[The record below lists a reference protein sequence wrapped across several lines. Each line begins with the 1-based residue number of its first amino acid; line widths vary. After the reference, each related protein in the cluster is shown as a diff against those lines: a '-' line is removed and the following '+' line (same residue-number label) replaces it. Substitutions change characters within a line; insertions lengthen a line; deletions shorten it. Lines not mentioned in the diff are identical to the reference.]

1 MIPFTPLIS
10 NLKMNK
16 NNIIGFLL
24 IAVVLIGFSWYNQPS
39 AEEQRAAFVQ
49 DSIAKAKHA
58 EMEKASK
65 AAAAKRQTNAKAK
78 VEADSTA
85 LFYSALKGQA
95 KKIVLK
101 NEKVELTL
109 NTKGATV
116 EKAVIKGYVGHNL
129 QVKDGSADAKDV
141 TLFDGNDQSLKFM
154 LEAKEANIITSDLYF
169 TPSNV
174 TDKSVTMTAVADEG
188 KTLTLTYTL
197 GDDYMLHMSLQANGM
212 AGLFSPNYNKMDV
225 DWSDKARQQERGFM
239 FENRYTTLTYHNV
252 EGGTDHLNEGSEKID
267 EKIEESIDW
276 VSFKNQFFSAIIVAK
291 DNFEKDAFM
300 TSIPQEKGSGYLKQ
314 FQAKMKTA
322 FDPTGKKASEFEFYF
337 GPNDFQILKNTE
349 KESTF
354 GKDLEFQKLVYL
366 GWPIIRWIN
375 RFFTLYVFDWL
386 SNVFPMGIV
395 LILITL
401 LLKLITYP
409 MVKKS
414 YMSSAKMRVLKPKL
428 EAATAQ
434 YNKPEDQMQKQQA
447 MMAEYAKYGVSPLSG
462 CLPMLIQM
470 PVWVAMFNFVPNAI
484 QLRGEKFLWMNDLS
498 TFDPIIEW
506 NTNIWLIGDHLS
518 LTCILFCVANLLY
531 SWMTMRQQ
539 RDQMVGQQAEQMK
552 MMQWMMYLMPLM
564 FFFMFNDYSAGLN
577 FYYFISLFFSAA
589 IMWTLRKTT
598 DDKKLLAILE
608 KRYQENKNNPKKA
621 SGLMARM
628 QALQEMQRK
637 QQEEMMRKQAE
648 LNEKKNNLGK

>member
-1 MIPFTPLIS
+1 
-10 NLKMNK
+10 MNK

-39 AEEQRAAFVQ
+39 AEEQRTAFVQ

-174 TDKSVTMTAVADEG
+174 TDKSVTMTAVAGEG

-239 FENRYTTLTYHNV
+239 FENRYTTLTYHNA

-267 EKIEESIDW
+267 EKIEETIDW
-276 VSFKNQFFSAIIVAK
+276 VSFKNQFFSAIIVSK

-366 GWPIIRWIN
+366 GWPVIRWIN

-428 EAATAQ
+428 EAATVQ

-462 CLPMLIQM
+462 CIPMLIQM

-598 DDKKLLAILE
+598 DDEKLLAILE

-628 QALQEMQRK
+628 QALQEMQR
-637 QQEEMMRKQAE
+637 QQQAEMMRKQAE

>member
-1 MIPFTPLIS
+1 
-10 NLKMNK
+10 MNK

-24 IAVVLIGFSWYNQPS
+24 IALVLIGFSWYTQPS
-39 AEEQRAAFVQ
+39 AEEQRADFVQ

-58 EMEKASK
+58 EIEKASK
-65 AAAAKRQTNAKAK
+65 AAAAKRQANAKAK
-78 VEADSTA
+78 IEADSTA

-109 NTKGATV
+109 NTKGGTV
-116 EKAVIKGYVGHNL
+116 EKAVIKGYVGHNI
-129 QVKDGSADAKDV
+129 QVKDGSADQKDV
-141 TLFDGNDQSLKFM
+141 TLFDGKDQSLKFM

-174 TDKSVTMTAVADEG
+174 TDSTVTMTAVAGEG
-188 KTLTLTYTL
+188 KTLSMTYTL
-197 GDDYMLHMSLQANGM
+197 GKDYMLHMSFSAQGM
-212 AGLFSPNYNKMDV
+212 EGLFSPNYNKMDI

-239 FENRYTTLTYHNV
+239 FENRYTTLTYHNA
-252 EGGTDHLNEGSEKID
+252 EGGTDYLNEGSEKID
-267 EKIEESIDW
+267 EKIEETIDW

-314 FQAKMKTA
+314 FQAKMKTP

-354 GKDLEFQKLVYL
+354 GKDLEFQRLVYL
-366 GWPIIRWIN
+366 GWPIIRRIN

-386 SNVFPMGIV
+386 SKVFPMGVV

-470 PVWVAMFNFVPNAI
+470 PVWIAMFNFVPNAI
-484 QLRGEKFLWMNDLS
+484 QLRGEHFLWMNDLS
-498 TFDPIIEW
+498 TYDPIFEW
-506 NTNIWLIGDHLS
+506 NTNIWMIGDHLS

-564 FFFMFNDYSAGLN
+564 FFFMFNDYSSGLN

-598 DDKKLLAILE
+598 NDEKLLAILE
-608 KRYQENKNNPKKA
+608 KRYQENKSNPKKA
-621 SGLMARM
+621 NGLMARM
-628 QALQEMQRK
+628 QALQELQRQ
-637 QQEEMMRKQAE
+637 QQEEMMRKKAE

>member
-1 MIPFTPLIS
+1 
-10 NLKMNK
+10 MNK

-65 AAAAKRQTNAKAK
+65 AAAAKRQANAKAK

-95 KKIVLK
+95 KKIVLR

-129 QVKDGSADAKDV
+129 KVKDGSADAKDV

-174 TDKSVTMTAVADEG
+174 TDKSVTLTAVAGEG
-188 KTLTLTYTL
+188 KTLTMTYTL
-197 GDDYMLHMSLQANGM
+197 GKDYMLHMSLQANGM

-267 EKIEESIDW
+267 EKIEETIDW

-498 TFDPIIEW
+498 TFDPIFEW

-598 DDKKLLAILE
+598 DDEKLLAILE

-628 QALQEMQRK
+628 QALQEMQR
-637 QQEEMMRKQAE
+637 QQQAEMMRKQAE

>member
-1 MIPFTPLIS
+1 
-10 NLKMNK
+10 MNK

-39 AEEQRAAFVQ
+39 AEEQRTAFVQ

-174 TDKSVTMTAVADEG
+174 TDKSVTLTAVAGEG
-188 KTLTLTYTL
+188 KTLTMTYTL
-197 GDDYMLHMSLQANGM
+197 GNDYMLHMSLQANGM

-239 FENRYTTLTYHNV
+239 FENRYTTLTYHNA

-267 EKIEESIDW
+267 EKIEETIDW

-386 SNVFPMGIV
+386 SKIFPMGIV

-462 CLPMLIQM
+462 CIPMLIQM

-498 TFDPIIEW
+498 TFDPIFEW

-598 DDKKLLAILE
+598 DDEKLLAILE

-637 QQEEMMRKQAE
+637 QQEEMMRKKAE

>member
-1 MIPFTPLIS
+1 
-10 NLKMNK
+10 MNK

-39 AEEQRAAFVQ
+39 AEEQRTAFVQ

-174 TDKSVTMTAVADEG
+174 TDKSVTLTAVAGKG

-197 GDDYMLHMSLQANGM
+197 GNDYMLHMSLQANGM

-239 FENRYTTLTYHNV
+239 FENRYTTLTYHNA

-267 EKIEESIDW
+267 EKIEETIDW

-498 TFDPIIEW
+498 TFDPIFEW

-598 DDKKLLAILE
+598 DDEKLLAILE

>member
-1 MIPFTPLIS
+1 
-10 NLKMNK
+10 MNK

-39 AEEQRAAFVQ
+39 AEEQRTAFVQ

-65 AAAAKRQTNAKAK
+65 AAAAKRQTDAKAK

-101 NEKVELTL
+101 NKKVELTL

-141 TLFDGNDQSLKFM
+141 TLFEGNDQSLKFM

-174 TDKSVTMTAVADEG
+174 TDKSVTMTAVAGEG

-239 FENRYTTLTYHNV
+239 FENRYTTLTYHNA

-267 EKIEESIDW
+267 EKIEETIDW
-276 VSFKNQFFSAIIVAK
+276 VSFKNQFFSAIIVSK

-366 GWPIIRWIN
+366 GWPVIRWIN

-386 SNVFPMGIV
+386 SKIFPMGIV

-462 CLPMLIQM
+462 CIPMLIQM

-484 QLRGEKFLWMNDLS
+484 QLRGEKFLWMSDLS
-498 TFDPIIEW
+498 TFDPIFEW

-598 DDKKLLAILE
+598 DDEKLLAILE

-628 QALQEMQRK
+628 QALQEMQR
-637 QQEEMMRKQAE
+637 QQQAEMMRKQAE

>member
-1 MIPFTPLIS
+1 
-10 NLKMNK
+10 MNK

-174 TDKSVTMTAVADEG
+174 TDKSVTMTAVAGEG

-252 EGGTDHLNEGSEKID
+252 EGGTDHLSEGSEKID
-267 EKIEESIDW
+267 EKIEEAIDW

-598 DDKKLLAILE
+598 DDEKLLAILE

>member
-1 MIPFTPLIS
+1 
-10 NLKMNK
+10 MNK

-39 AEEQRAAFVQ
+39 AEEQRTAFVQ

-65 AAAAKRQTNAKAK
+65 AAAAKRQTDAKAK

-174 TDKSVTMTAVADEG
+174 TDKSVTLTAVAGEG

-197 GDDYMLHMSLQANGM
+197 GNDYMLHMSLQANGM

-239 FENRYTTLTYHNV
+239 FENRYTTLTYHNA

-267 EKIEESIDW
+267 EKIEETIDW

-498 TFDPIIEW
+498 TFDPIFEW

-598 DDKKLLAILE
+598 DDEKLLAILE

>member
-1 MIPFTPLIS
+1 
-10 NLKMNK
+10 MNK

-188 KTLTLTYTL
+188 KTLTLTYIL

-598 DDKKLLAILE
+598 DDEKLLAILE

>member
-1 MIPFTPLIS
+1 
-10 NLKMNK
+10 MNK

-65 AAAAKRQTNAKAK
+65 AAAVKRQADAKAK

-129 QVKDGSADAKDV
+129 KVKDGSADAKDV

-174 TDKSVTMTAVADEG
+174 TDKSVTLTAVAGEG
-188 KTLTLTYTL
+188 KTLTMTYTL
-197 GDDYMLHMSLQANGM
+197 GDDYMLHMSLQAQGM

-267 EKIEESIDW
+267 EKIEEAIDW

-386 SNVFPMGIV
+386 SKIFPMGIV

-498 TFDPIIEW
+498 TFDPIFEW

-598 DDKKLLAILE
+598 DDEKLLAILE

-628 QALQEMQRK
+628 QALQEMQR
-637 QQEEMMRKQAE
+637 QQQAEMMRKQAE